1 MHAHQDKG
9 DIMSTDIAHLFTR
22 QQRLDV
28 VVPETISI
36 VGVGGIGF
44 WVALNAA
51 MLGVDKLVL
60 YDPDTIENHNRNR
73 LPLAEEDVGKNKVVA
88 AREYIQR
95 IRPDCT
101 VFALPMAINEISMSQ
116 LEGFVFICTDT
127 LSSQGSVR
135 THCVENN
142 LPFLRLGYDGRHF
155 TMENKETMDGVF
167 SVEEEPDDRGQ
178 YTVVPSY
185 VLTPQLIS
193 GIALT
198 LCDMNVW
205 RGFPRRKPEIDIS
218 GNIFHLGQAI
228 LQGEIFSQE
237 LRYPD
242 RLADGVQ
249 MLAADGRRIRI

>member
-1 MHAHQDKG
+1 
-9 DIMSTDIAHLFTR
+9 
-22 QQRLDV
+22 
-28 VVPETISI
+28 
-36 VGVGGIGF
+36 
-44 WVALNAA
+44 
-51 MLGVDKLVL
+51 
-60 YDPDTIENHNRNR
+60 
-73 LPLAEEDVGKNKVVA
+73 
-88 AREYIQR
+88 
-95 IRPDCT
+95 
-101 VFALPMAINEISMSQ
+101 
-116 LEGFVFICTDT
+116 
-127 LSSQGSVR
+127 
-135 THCVENN
+135 
-142 LPFLRLGYDGRHF
+142 
-155 TMENKETMDGVF
+155 MENKETMDGVF

>member
-1 MHAHQDKG
+1 M
-9 DIMSTDIAHLFTR
+9 THLFTR

-28 VVPETISI
+28 VVPATISV

-44 WVALNAA
+44 WVALNSA
-51 MLGVDKLVL
+51 MLGTSKLIL

-73 LPLAEEDVGKNKVVA
+73 LPLTEEDVGKNKAIV

-135 THCVENN
+135 SYCVEHR
-142 LPFLRLGYDGRHF
+142 LPFLHLGYDGRHF
-155 TMENKETMDGVF
+155 TIENKESMDGVF
-167 SVEEEPDDRGQ
+167 SVEDEPDDTGQ
-178 YTVVPSY
+178 YTIVPSY
-185 VLTPQLIS
+185 VLTPQMIS
-193 GIALT
+193 LLSLT

-205 RGFPRRKPEIDIS
+205 RGFPSRRPTVDIS
-218 GNIFHLGQAI
+218 GNVFHIGQAI
-228 LQGEIFSQE
+228 LSGEMFSQE

-242 RLADGVQ
+242 RLSDGVQ
-249 MLAADGRRIRI
+249 MLGPNGRRIRV

>member
-1 MHAHQDKG
+1 
-9 DIMSTDIAHLFTR
+9 MSTDLTHLFTR

-28 VVPETISI
+28 VLPETISV
-36 VGVGGIGF
+36 VGVGGIGY

-73 LPLAEEDVGKNKVVA
+73 LPLAEEDVGKNKALV
-88 AREYIQR
+88 AREYVQR

-101 VFALPMAINEISMSQ
+101 VFALPMAINEISMAQ
-116 LEGFVFICTDT
+116 LDGFVFICTDT

-135 THCVENN
+135 HYCVENN
-142 LPFLRLGYDGRHF
+142 IPFLRLGYDGRHL
-155 TMENKETMDGVF
+155 TMENRETMDGVF
-167 SVEEEPDDRGQ
+167 SVEDEPDDTAQ
-178 YTVVPSY
+178 YTIIPSY

-193 GIALT
+193 VIALT

-205 RGFPRRKPEIDIS
+205 RGFPARKPTIDIS
-218 GNIFHLGQAI
+218 GNIFHIGQAI
-228 LQGEIFSQE
+228 LSGEIFSQE

-242 RLADGVQ
+242 RLSNGVQ
-249 MLAADGRRIRI
+249 MLGPNGRRIRI